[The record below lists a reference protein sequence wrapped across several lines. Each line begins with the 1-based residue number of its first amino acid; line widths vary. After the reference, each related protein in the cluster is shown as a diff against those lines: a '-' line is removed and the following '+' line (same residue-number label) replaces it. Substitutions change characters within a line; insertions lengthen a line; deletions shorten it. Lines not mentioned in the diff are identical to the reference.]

1 MDSCDLMESIVEDD
15 NNDNDNDHDHYDN
28 NNYIGRVQYESNHFI
43 LFIIHMQ

>member
-28 NNYIGRVQYESNHFI
+28 NNYYIGRV
-43 LFIIHMQ
+43 

>member
-28 NNYIGRVQYESNHFI
+28 NNNYIGRV
-43 LFIIHMQ
+43 